1 MKKYIYR
8 FLFSIGVLFFFTEIF
23 LFLFLS
29 PQDYERYANS
39 KLYQA
44 VFLIIGYSW
53 LFYVYAT
60 LHACV
65 NIISHKRKPIFLWL
79 LLVFGVPALGSY
91 IYFEKYILKAK
102 SPPEGEGLPS
112 GEELALSDTRKDAGW
127 QRFVAVII
135 DFVIVLV
142 LIGIYTLSFGV
153 QSTTGTYQVRGLEAL
168 LLFETLWLFYF
179 PLCEFFFGGTI
190 GKRILGLEVIM
201 QNGRK
206 VTLEA
211 TLKRHLL
218 DIIDLMLVA
227 WIVPFPKRNP
237 TPPRRMGDRWAKTK
251 VVLRQKEALV

>member
-1 MKKYIYR
+1 MKKNIYR
-8 FLFSIGVLFFFTEIF
+8 FLFSIGVLLIFADTF
-23 LFLFLS
+23 LFFFLS
-29 PQDYERYANS
+29 PHNLDLYRNS
-39 KLYQA
+39 KLYE
-44 VFLIIGYSW
+44 VLNIIGGYSL

-60 LHACV
+60 LHSCV
-65 NIISHKRKPIFLWL
+65 DIISHKRKPIFLWL

-112 GEELALSDTRKDAGW
+112 GEELALSDARNDAGW
-127 QRFVAVII
+127 PRVVAALI
-135 DFVIVLV
+135 DLGIVVALLTV
-142 LIGIYTLSFGV
+142 YTLSFGV
-153 QSTTGTYQVRGLEAL
+153 QSTTGTFQVKGFEAL
-168 LLFETLWLFYF
+168 LLLTTLWLCFF
-179 PLCEFFFGGTI
+179 PLCEYLLGGTI

-201 QNGRK
+201 QNGKK

-218 DIIDLMLVA
+218 DMIDLMLVV

-251 VVLRQKEALV
+251 VVLRQKEAL